1 MAKHRDNRRY
11 CQWSLERTASLLSSS
26 LVDSRDSLVAV
37 VRPARMERGTFSCF
51 DNFVPSNSVG
61 SPTHC
66 DDHGALEQLSLILQH
81 LQSPLSASICL
92 IGFSK
97 GVVVLNQ
104 LLRELS
110 RQVSRGML
118 QLVMLPN
125 NVRRVASSTSSRWFG
140 WTEVTMVARTSG

>member
-11 CQWSLERTASLLSSS
+11 SQWSLERTASLLSSS
-26 LVDSRDSLVAV
+26 LVDSSDSLVAV

-66 DDHGALEQLSLILQH
+66 DDHGALQHLGLILQH

-118 QLVMLPN
+118 KLD
-125 NVRRVASSTSSRWFG
+125 
-140 WTEVTMVARTSG
+140 